1 MGCGTGRQCRE
12 LLQQGVGCIGLDRSP
27 AMLRTAHSR
36 NPGSLPLVQA
46 QAWSAPFSDSSFE
59 AVILSLALHEVRPD
73 QRRAVLGEAARLLQ
87 LGGLAF
93 ILDFEPPT
101 SLSRRLLHCPIAVI
115 ERLAGKEHYQASRHF
130 LRHGGTTGLIS
141 SWPGSLLSSRPL
153 LQGALALHILQKG
166 STQA

>member
-1 MGCGTGRQCRE
+1 M
-12 LLQQGVGCIGLDRSP
+12 
-27 AMLRTAHSR
+27 
-36 NPGSLPLVQA
+36 
-46 QAWSAPFSDSSFE
+46 DSSFE
-59 AVILSLALHEVRPD
+59 AIILSLALHEVHPGL
-73 QRRAVLGEAARLLQ
+73 RRAVLEEAARLLQ
-87 LGGLAF
+87 PDGLAF